1 MKFKKTE
8 VFYKDA
14 GTFKGPI

>member
-1 MKFKKTE
+1 VKFKKTE